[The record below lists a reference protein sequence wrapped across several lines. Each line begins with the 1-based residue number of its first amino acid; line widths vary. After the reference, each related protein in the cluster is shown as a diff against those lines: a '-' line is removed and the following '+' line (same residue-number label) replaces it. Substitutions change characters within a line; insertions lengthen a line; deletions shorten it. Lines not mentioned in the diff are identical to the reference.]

1 MRYCVLYPETKNV
14 HLIKDV
20 GMIAY
25 KMNKLFGWE
34 SFVATYNNDDY
45 NYLNK
50 EVKGLKMDFINKKHN
65 AVVDGI
71 TYLNKFS
78 NKIDV
83 LQIFHVTLRSVLYA
97 YVYKSKNSGGKIF
110 LKLDCTEQ
118 LLEKI
123 KGLTGIKKMIF
134 MSYFNKVDVIGVEQ
148 KELYS
153 QLIEILPKFKNK
165 IINITNGIDYSST
178 DLYNDIQ
185 YSSKENN
192 IITVGRIGS
201 IEKCSD
207 KIMEAFS
214 MLDEEI
220 LNQWKLIFIGP
231 IEDGFKQYINSF
243 FIKNPNL
250 KDKIIFTGGIEDRHR
265 LNKYYLKSK
274 IFCLSSQYESF
285 AIALLEAASFGNVI
299 VSTNVGIAPELV
311 QGDQGRIV
319 RENKAESLKD
329 ALKEIILDDN
339 KEKYSNYMVQLCKSE
354 YNWDIIVDKLKEK
367 LTAI

>member
-34 SFVATYNNDDY
+34 AFIATYNNDNY
-45 NYLNK
+45 SYLNK

-65 AVVDGI
+65 AVIDGI
-71 TYLNKFS
+71 TYLNKNS
-78 NKIDV
+78 KKIHV
-83 LQIFHVTLRSVLYA
+83 LQIFHVTFRSVLYA
-97 YVYKSKNSGGKIF
+97 YVYKNKNKHGKIF

-118 LLEKI
+118 LIEKI
-123 KGLTGIKKMIF
+123 KGLTGIRKKIF
-134 MSYFNKVDVIGVEQ
+134 MRYFNRVDIIGVEQ
-148 KELYS
+148 KKLYLELIS
-153 QLIEILPKFKNK
+153 ILPRFKDK
-165 IINITNGIDYSST
+165 IINITNGIDYNST
-178 DLYNDIQ
+178 DLYKDIQ
-185 YSSKENN
+185 YSNKENN

-201 IEKCSD
+201 SEKCSD

-214 MLDEEI
+214 MLDKEI
-220 LNQWKLIFIGP
+220 QNQWKLIFIGP
-231 IEDGFKQYINSF
+231 IEEEFKQYINSF
-243 FIKNPNL
+243 FAKNPNL
-250 KDKIIFTGGIEDRHR
+250 KDKIEFTGSIEQRDK

-274 IFCLSSQYESF
+274 IFCLSSKYESF

-299 VSTNVGIAPELV
+299 VSTDVGIASELV
-311 QGDQGRIV
+311 NGSQGKIV
-319 RENKAESLKD
+319 TENNGESLKN
-329 ALKEIILDDN
+329 ALKEIILDEK
-339 KEKYSNYMVQLCKSE
+339 KEQYSDSMVQLCKSE

>member
-34 SFVATYNNDDY
+34 SFIAAYNNDDY
-45 NYLNK
+45 SYLNK

-65 AVVDGI
+65 ALMDGI
-71 TYLNKFS
+71 SYLNKNS
-78 NKIDV
+78 KKIDV

-97 YVYKSKNSGGKIF
+97 YAYKNKNSRGKIF

-118 LLEKI
+118 LIEKI
-123 KGLTGIKKMIF
+123 KGLRGIKKYIF
-134 MSYFNKVDVIGVEQ
+134 MSYFKKADVIGVEQ

-153 QLIEILPKFKNK
+153 KLIAILPQFENK
-165 IINITNGIDYSST
+165 ILNVTNGIDYSST
-178 DLYNDIQ
+178 DLYRNIR
-185 YSSKENN
+185 YENKENN

-214 MLDEEI
+214 MLEEEI
-220 LNQWKLIFIGP
+220 LNQWKLILIGP
-231 IEDGFKQYINSF
+231 IEQGFKQYINDF
-243 FIKNPNL
+243 FMKNPNL
-250 KDKIIFTGGIEDRHR
+250 KDKIIFTGSIQDRDT
-265 LNKYYLKSK
+265 LNKYYQKSK
-274 IFCLSSQYESF
+274 IFCLSSKYESF

-299 VSTNVGIAPELV
+299 VSTKVGIAPELV
-311 QGDQGRIV
+311 QGAQGRIV
-319 RENKAESLKD
+319 MENKAENLKN
-329 ALKEIILDDN
+329 ALNEIILDENKKLYSDN
-339 KEKYSNYMVQLCKSE
+339 MIRLCKSE
-354 YNWDIIVDKLKEK
+354 YNWDTIVYKLKEK
-367 LTAI
+367 LTCI